1 MKHSYKQIT
10 LFLSLIFQFFLCFAE
25 GFSAGTLVKIPD
37 GYAQIEDLR
46 VGDSVLC
53 YDAQKSIVASS
64 VVYVAKKSVDCYA
77 RIILADECLCVA
89 CDQQLY
95 DENNKTWIV
104 SQSLSNNAD
113 ITIEVINKPIDL
125 YLISVA
131 QHHNFF
137 VTKADICAHNFI
149 PLILAVSAAFGLGSV
164 ELTGI
169 SFGVAG
175 LGTFL
180 GYQWHKK
187 NKQKHNITIQP
198 QFYGGGMEPEDPEG
212 EKKRKRDE
220 ARESYRPLT
229 NKEARAKA
237 KELGYRETKNHPCGN
252 TYDKPV
258 FTNGKEFISPDKY
271 GHKGGVWK
279 VFDKSGTRV
288 ETTNIDLTIIIG
300 K

>member
-1 MKHSYKQIT
+1 MKHSYLRVT
-10 LFLSLIFQFFLCFAE
+10 LFLSLIFQFILCSAE

-37 GYAQIEDLR
+37 GYAKIEDLR
-46 VGDSVLC
+46 IGDHVLC
-53 YDAQKSIVASS
+53 YDNQKNIVESPIIHI
-64 VVYVAKKSVDCYA
+64 AKKAFNSYV
-77 RIILADECLCVA
+77 RITFADECLCIA

-95 DENNKTWIV
+95 DENNGAWV
-104 SQSLSNNAD
+104 VAQSLRSNAD
-113 ITIEVINKPIDL
+113 IAIEIVNQPIDL
-125 YLISVA
+125 YLITVA

-137 VTKADICAHNFI
+137 VTRADICAHNFI
-149 PLILAVSAAFGLGSV
+149 PLVLAVSAAFGLGSV
-164 ELTGI
+164 ELASVG
-169 SFGVAG
+169 FGVAG

-187 NKQKHNITIQP
+187 SKQKHNVTIQP
-198 QFYGGGMEPEDPEG
+198 QFYGGEMMPEDPED

-220 ARESYRPLT
+220 ARKNYRPLT

-237 KELGYRETKNHPCGN
+237 KELGYRETKDHPCGN

-288 ETTNIDLTIIIG
+288 ATTNIDLTIIIG

>member
-1 MKHSYKQIT
+1 MKHPYIQATI
-10 LFLSLIFQFFLCFAE
+10 FLSLIFQFVLCSAE
-25 GFSAGTLVKIPD
+25 GFSVGTLVKIPG

-64 VVYVAKKSVDCYA
+64 VVHVAKKSVDRYA
-77 RIILADECLCVA
+77 CITVADECLCVA
-89 CDQQLY
+89 CGQQLY
-95 DENNKTWIV
+95 DENNKAWIV
-104 SQSLSNNAD
+104 AQSLSNSAD
-113 ITIEVINKPIDL
+113 ITIEVINEPIDL

-149 PLILAVSAAFGLGSV
+149 PLVLAVSAAFGLGSV
-164 ELTGI
+164 ELAGI

-187 NKQKHNITIQP
+187 SKQKHNVTVQP
-198 QFYGGGMEPEDPEG
+198 QFYGSGRMPDDPED

-237 KELGYRETKNHPCGN
+237 KELGYRETKDHPCGN

-288 ETTNIDLTIIIG
+288 ATTNIDLTIIIG